1 MNRILLLGANG
12 QVGWELQR
20 ALAPLGELLV
30 CDRRR
35 ADLADPEGLARLV
48 RAERPQFIVNAG
60 AYTAVDKAESDADN
74 ARLINARAVAVLA
87 EEAAACGAWLVHY
100 STDYVFDGAGS
111 VPFAEDAPTGPLSV
125 YGQTKLEGEQ
135 AIRASGCRHLI
146 FRTSWVYA
154 ARGGNF
160 AKTMLRLAGQRD
172 ELKVVADQFGAP
184 TSAELIADGNGV
196 QGAAAGV
203 PFPLP
208 QSGQEAIWNHIM
220 RYRGEQLHLQT
231 NQAAVLANG
240 SYNLLKLDRY
250 LYFVYGREG
259 MIPENLDNTLFYY
272 KYKVVAPARLAGS
285 ALVVQETLDQVLSIR
300 KAWRFNRGERRVRRL
315 PTLAYDSLQPDTNG
329 MATADTVDVY
339 NGAPDHYEWAL
350 LGKREM
356 LVPYNSYAVHQKGL
370 AYGDILKSRFI
381 NPDLLRYE
389 LHRVWVVEATLRK
402 GFSHPYAK
410 RRFYLD
416 EDSWQILAADIYDKD
431 GVLTRAQEVHPIN
444 YYDVPLVSSTLE
456 AIYDFKGG
464 RYFVDG
470 LDNNE
475 PMYDFGVQVGPR
487 DFTPQALRR
496 EGN

>member
-1 MNRILLLGANG
+1 MLKKLGILLLGAG
-12 QVGWELQR
+12 CAWAAQAKVDEVQAARLDQD
-20 ALAPLGELLV
+20 LTPLGAERAGNADGSIPPWTGGITQAPAGYRPGMHHLDPFAA
-30 CDRRR
+30 DR
-35 ADLADPEGLARLV
+35 PRLV
-48 RAERPQFIVNAG
+48 LDSRNMAAYQALLTPGTQALLQANPDYHLRVFPTRRSASLPQRLYDATRANA
-60 AYTAVDKAESDADN
+60 S
-74 ARLINARAVAVLA
+74 R
-87 EEAAACGAWLVHY
+87 
-100 STDYVFDGAGS
+100 
-111 VPFAEDAPTGPLSV
+111 
-125 YGQTKLEGEQ
+125 
-135 AIRASGCRHLI
+135 
-146 FRTSWVYA
+146 
-154 ARGGNF
+154 
-160 AKTMLRLAGQRD
+160 
-172 ELKVVADQFGAP
+172 
-184 TSAELIADGNGV
+184 AELIADGNGV

-259 MIPENLDNTLFYY
+259 MIPENLENTLFYY